1 MPYIGKTP
9 LTGAYQL
16 CDAIV
21 TSATATYNLLVGG
34 SAVIPGAAQN
44 CIVSLNGVVQAPVG
58 AYTVSGSTIT
68 FASTL
73 SATDVI
79 DFILILGNV
88 FDIGKPTD
96 GSVTNASV
104 SASAAI
110 ALSKLATTGTMTFA
124 STIGVGGATPAASG
138 AGVSFPAT
146 ASASTDANT
155 LDDYEEGTWTIAI
168 QGSSTNPTV
177 GYNFRVGTYV
187 KVGKNVTLNGHF
199 RTSSVAGGSGDV
211 LITGLPFAVDNTS
224 NYTTVGVCYTFNTA
238 TSKFPYYV
246 RLDNGGTS
254 ITLYYGSGT
263 VQSTSLVVSDLGTGS
278 FSNETAFTINY
289 LATA

>member
-1 MPYIGKTP
+1 MSVILK
-9 LTGAYQL
+9 A
-16 CDAIV
+16 
-21 TSATATYNLLVGG
+21 SGG
-34 SAVIPGAAQN
+34 
-44 CIVSLNGVVQAPVG
+44 
-58 AYTVSGSTIT
+58 
-68 FASTL
+68 
-73 SATDVI
+73 
-79 DFILILGNV
+79 
-88 FDIGKPTD
+88 
-96 GSVTNASV
+96 GSVTLQEPSTASDYT
-104 SASAAI
+104 
-110 ALSKLATTGTMTFA
+110 LSLPATTGTVVVSGTTPSLNGITFP
-124 STIGVGGATPAASG
+124 STQS
-138 AGVSFPAT
+138 
-146 ASASTDANT
+146 ASADANT
-155 LDDYEEGTWTIAI
+155 LDDYEEGTWTIAV

-224 NYTTVGVCYTFNTA
+224 SYTTVGVCYVFNTA
-238 TSKFPYYV
+238 TGKFPYYV

-263 VQSTSLVVSDLGTGS
+263 VQSTSLVVSDLGTGN

>member
-1 MPYIGKTP
+1 MALTQVQGGMILSSTTLTTP
-9 LTGAYQL
+9 
-16 CDAIV
+16 IV
-21 TSATATYNLLVGG
+21 
-34 SAVIPGAAQN
+34 
-44 CIVSLNGVVQAPVG
+44 
-58 AYTVSGSTIT
+58 
-68 FASTL
+68 
-73 SATDVI
+73 
-79 DFILILGNV
+79 
-88 FDIGKPTD
+88 
-96 GSVTNASV
+96 
-104 SASAAI
+104 
-110 ALSKLATTGTMTFA
+110 ATTM
-124 STIGVGGATPAASG
+124 GVGGATPAASG
-138 AGVSFPAT
+138 SGITFPAT
-146 ASASTDANT
+146 QSASTDANT
-155 LDDYEEGTWTIAI
+155 LDDYEEGTWTIAV

-199 RTSSVAGGSGDV
+199 RTSSVSGGSGDV

-263 VQSTSLVVSDLGTGS
+263 VQSTSLVVSDLGTGN

>member
-1 MPYIGKTP
+1 MP
-9 LTGAYQL
+9 LTKVQGGMVG
-16 CDAIV
+16 DTGIISV
-21 TSATATYNLLVGG
+21 DGIKFPAT
-34 SAVIPGAAQN
+34 Q
-44 CIVSLNGVVQAPVG
+44 
-58 AYTVSGSTIT
+58 
-68 FASTL
+68 
-73 SATDVI
+73 
-79 DFILILGNV
+79 
-88 FDIGKPTD
+88 
-96 GSVTNASV
+96 
-104 SASAAI
+104 SASA
-110 ALSKLATTGTMTFA
+110 
-124 STIGVGGATPAASG
+124 
-138 AGVSFPAT
+138 
-146 ASASTDANT
+146 DANT
-155 LDDYEEGTWTIAI
+155 LDDYEEGTWTIAV

-224 NYTTVGVCYTFNTA
+224 SYTTVGVCYVFNTA
-238 TSKFPYYV
+238 TGKFPYYV

-263 VQSTSLVVSDLGTGS
+263 VQSTSLVVSDLGTGN

>member
-1 MPYIGKTP
+1 MSVLI
-9 LTGAYQL
+9 
-16 CDAIV
+16 
-21 TSATATYNLLVGG
+21 N
-34 SAVIPGAAQN
+34 
-44 CIVSLNGVVQAPVG
+44 
-58 AYTVSGSTIT
+58 
-68 FASTL
+68 ASTSTGL
-73 SATDVI
+73 VQSADTSGEIELQSNGTTALKVNTNEGI
-79 DFILILGNV
+79 QILNCL
-88 FDIGKPTD
+88 
-96 GSVTNASV
+96 
-104 SASAAI
+104 
-110 ALSKLATTGTMTFA
+110 
-124 STIGVGGATPAASG
+124 GVGNATPSTSG
-138 AGVSFPAT
+138 AGITFPAT
-146 ASASTDANT
+146 QSASTDANT
-155 LDDYEEGTWTIAI
+155 LDDYEEGTWTIAV

-263 VQSTSLVVSDLGTGS
+263 VQSTSLVVSDLGTGN